1 MAKLTATEVARFAA
15 ERSGADNDDV
25 LVGPAPG
32 EDAAAIRTRDGTLV
46 VSTDPVSLAADRIG
60 EIGVAVASND
70 VAAAGG
76 RPEFLVSTVLL
87 PEFDRDLLDAVTAQ
101 LDAGARRL
109 GLSIVGGHTESVAA
123 LERPLLSLTCM
134 GYADRFIPT
143 GGAAPGDHVLLTK
156 GAGIEATAVLASDF
170 GDEARAAGVDDATL
184 ESALG
189 FFDDL
194 SVLPEAAVLSPV
206 ATAMHD
212 PTEGGLVAGVVE
224 MGLAGDSR
232 LVVDVDRVP
241 VREETQALCEALG
254 VRPFEV
260 LGSGALLAAVPDDGV
275 DDALAA
281 LHEEGIEAA
290 DIGRVEEGTPGAEL
304 DGEFHDAVPI
314 DAMYDL
320 WE

>member
-15 ERSGADNDDV
+15 ERAGADNDDV

-101 LDAGARRL
+101 LDAAARRL
-109 GLSIVGGHTESVAA
+109 GLAIVGGHTESVAA

-134 GYADRFIPT
+134 GYADRFVPT
-143 GGAAPGDHVLLTK
+143 GGADPGDRLLLTK

-170 GDEARAAGVDDATL
+170 GEEARAAGVDDATV

-189 FFDDL
+189 FFDEL
-194 SVLPEAAVLSPV
+194 SVIPEAAVLSPV

-212 PTEGGLVAGVVE
+212 PTEGGLIAGAVE
-224 MGLAGDSR
+224 MGLAGDCR
-232 LVVDVDRVP
+232 VVVDVGRVP
-241 VREETQALCEALG
+241 VRAETRALCEALG

-260 LGSGALLAAVPDDGV
+260 LGSGALLAAVPPDAV

-281 LHEEGIEAA
+281 LRAEDVEAA
-290 DIGRVEEGTPGAEL
+290 EIGRVEDGRPGAEL
-304 DGEFHDAVPI
+304 DGTVHEEVPT